1 MKTDIFS
8 RVREYL
14 EDLDVDSLV
23 EIHNHVEDETAGE
36 SRVYPMWEAADVLRD
51 FEPMQV
57 ASMVYYGDFCPARD
71 YFWFNG
77 YGNLESSDFLPD
89 VVFTSD
95 LARYIVDEG
104 DDCGNDEIREILDE
118 DDDDDETGG
127 E

>member
-23 EIHNHVEDETAGE
+23 EVHNHVEDETAGDDRIY
-36 SRVYPMWEAADVLRD
+36 SMDD
-51 FEPMQV
+51 FGEILDGFAPIVIAQ
-57 ASMVYYGDFCPARD
+57 MVYYGNFCPVHE

-89 VVFTSD
+89 VVFPSD
-95 LARYIVDEG
+95 LARYIVDED
-104 DDCGNDEIREILDE
+104 DDCGVDEIREILDE
-118 DDDDDETGG
+118 DDETDG